1 MRNFIYIEFERWR
14 VYTFTTKI
22 QSIFRLVF
30 TPVKFDYFRIR
41 SSCSRPIHIGLDTR
55 INLLRAS

>member
-1 MRNFIYIEFERWR
+1 MRNLIYTEFERRR

-22 QSIFRLVF
+22 QSIFRLVL
-30 TPVKFDYFRIR
+30 TPVNFDYFRIH
-41 SSCSRPIHIGLDTR
+41 SCSRSIHIELDTR